1 MVISD
6 SRSPIFRYPS
16 DLTVSPQVR
25 LMPMGKSFK
34 QFSNPLLVDDY
45 RGLYYLVG
53 GLEHEFYDFP
63 YIGNNNPNLLIF
75 FRGVEITNQL
85 PNILGITIFQER
97 GIPFFAT
104 SITWKNRGVYF
115 TLLSNLS

>member
-16 DLTVSPQVR
+16 DSTVSPQVR

-63 YIGNNNPNLLIF
+63 YIGNNNPN
-75 FRGVEITNQL
+75 RGVEITNQL
-85 PNILGITIFQER
+85 PNILGITRIQER